1 MEQWMNVLVVDD
13 EPYNREEL
21 KYLLGSYRE
30 IKSVKEAESGEEA
43 VMNTMRDQPDVIFL
57 DVEMPKMNGMEV
69 AESIRKLKNPPL
81 IVFATAYP
89 QFAAEAF
96 RYEAV
101 DYLLKPYDEAQLEET
116 MQRLV
121 NKHVKDVSVKPDRAP
136 GKLSVEV
143 DGDIHYLELKDI
155 LYMERVEKKTRLI
168 TKQGEF
174 STNAALKVLEA
185 RLLSH
190 GFFRIHKSFLVN
202 LKYIQKLTPWFNGAY
217 HLQLEGTDEKL
228 SVSRNYVKSLREQ
241 LEL

>member
-1 MEQWMNVLVVDD
+1 MEQWMNALIVDD

-21 KYLLGSYRE
+21 KYLLSSYRE

-43 VMNTMRDQPDVIFL
+43 VMKAMRDQPDVIFL

-69 AESIRKLKNPPL
+69 AESIRKLKDPPL

-101 DYLLKPYDEAQLEET
+101 DYLLKPYDEAQLDET

-121 NKHVKDVSVKPDRAP
+121 NKHVKDFSVKPDRAP